1 MRSPRPTCWCRPQR
15 LWGHSRGQG
24 GRTGFCGARPGGG
37 RIKGLYSASTGGTRL
52 PRRRLSVPLQD
63 NRARWAGP
71 RARGNH
77 RAHARP
83 TGGTTESSGGGRSP
97 EGGAAEL
104 GQPRR
109 AGPGRSLGS
118 PGSQGQE
125 SPLEPWRAGP
135 RGPCAK
141 GEGPGRSRGGG
152 RRADIVLDRSGG
164 GWTRA
169 RPGRRGGARGRARSC
184 PKSPE
189 KLNRGKPGSDPVY

>member
-1 MRSPRPTCWCRPQR
+1 MTSGSRDAGPWVRPPVVRSPRPTCWCRPQR
-15 LWGHSRGQG
+15 LCGHSREQG

-37 RIKGLYSASTGGTRL
+37 RIKGLYSASTGRTRL

-83 TGGTTESSGGGRSP
+83 TGGTTESSGGGRSQ

-109 AGPGRSLGS
+109 AG
-118 PGSQGQE
+118 GQT
-125 SPLEPWRAGP
+125 P
-135 RGPCAK
+135 RTLC
-141 GEGPGRSRGGG
+141 EG
-152 RRADIVLDRSGG
+152 RRTWAELWRRETSGYRTG
-164 GWTRA
+164 PEW
-169 RPGRRGGARGRARSC
+169 RGLG
-184 PKSPE
+184 
-189 KLNRGKPGSDPVY
+189 